1 MRPALWTSKEIEA
14 ATGGRAVGAP
24 FAAGGVS
31 IDTRT
36 IAPRDLFVALEGD
49 RDGHD
54 FLAAAF
60 EAGAVGGL
68 ARREGSGPCVIVD
81 DTLEALVKL
90 GQAARQRASLARR
103 GAVTGSV
110 GKTSVSQVI
119 LAGLRRAGP
128 AHGPAQSY
136 NNHIGVPLTLARMP
150 ASTHRAVFEIGMNHA
165 GEIAPLTRMVCP
177 HAAAVTSVGP
187 VHVENFADGE
197 RGVAAAKAEIFEGLE
212 EGGVAVLP
220 ADSPWFG
227 FLAAKARGRGAM
239 VRGFGAGDGAQARLE
254 AFVPTGAGAVVK
266 AKIEGQAIQFPIRQ
280 SGAHW
285 GPMSLC
291 ALLMLEALDVDRRE
305 ALAALSEFEALE
317 GRGAERKVA
326 IEGGAFTL
334 VDESYNANPV
344 SMSAALATLAAR
356 PGSGRKIVALTDML
370 ELGETEMLA
379 HAALVG
385 PIEAAGVDQ
394 VYCAGP
400 LMERLWRALPPA
412 RRGGYARCA
421 VDLAPR
427 LVAAVEPGD
436 VVMVKGSKGSKA
448 WALRAALAALDAS
461 GAEGG

>member
-1 MRPALWTSKEIEA
+1 MTPALWTSKAIEA
-14 ATGGRAVGAP
+14 ATGGRTVGEP
-24 FAAGGVS
+24 FAADGVS

-36 IAPRDLFVALEGD
+36 LAPGDLFVALEGE

-54 FLAAAF
+54 FLDAAF
-60 EAGAVGGL
+60 GAGAAGAL
-68 ARREGSGPCVIVD
+68 ARREGSGPCVIID

-90 GQAARQRASLARR
+90 GEAARRRAPRARR

-110 GKTSVSQVI
+110 GKTSVSQAI
-119 LAGLRRAGP
+119 LAGLRRAGS

-150 ASTHRAVFEIGMNHA
+150 ASTRRAVFEIGMNHA
-165 GEIAPLTRMVCP
+165 GEIAPLTRMVRP

-212 EGGVAVLP
+212 EGGIAVLP
-220 ADSPWFG
+220 SDSPWFD
-227 FLAAKARGRGAM
+227 FLAAQARGRGAM
-239 VRGFGAGDGAQARLE
+239 VRGFGAGNGAQARLE
-254 AFVPTGAGAVVK
+254 AFEPTSAGAVVK
-266 AKIEGQAIQFPIRQ
+266 ATIEGRSVRFPIRQ

-291 ALLMLEALDVDRRE
+291 ALLMLEALDVERDD
-305 ALAALSEFEALE
+305 ALAALSGFEALE
-317 GRGAERKVA
+317 GRGAERRVA
-326 IEGGAFTL
+326 IQGGAFTL

-344 SMSAALATLAAR
+344 SMSAALATLGAR
-356 PGSGRKIVALTDML
+356 PGRGRKIVALTDML
-370 ELGETEMLA
+370 ELGDEAILA
-379 HAALVG
+379 HADLAG

-394 VYCAGP
+394 VFCAGP
-400 LMERLWRALPPA
+400 LMEALWRALPPT

-421 VDLAPR
+421 AELAPR
-427 LVAAVEPGD
+427 LAATVEPGD

-448 WALRAALAALDAS
+448 WALKAALAALDAS

>member
-36 IAPRDLFVALEGD
+36 IAPRDLFVALEGE

-60 EAGAVGGL
+60 EAGAAGGL

-150 ASTHRAVFEIGMNHA
+150 ASTRRAIFEIGMNHA
-165 GEIAPLTRMVCP
+165 GEIAPLTRMVRP

-187 VHVENFADGE
+187 VHVENFPDGE
-197 RGVAAAKAEIFEGLE
+197 RGVAAAKGQIFEGLG

-220 ADSPWFG
+220 IDSPWFD
-227 FLAAKARGRGAM
+227 FLAAQARGRGAT
-239 VRGFGAGDGAQARLE
+239 VRSFGAGNGAQARLGVFE
-254 AFVPTGAGAVVK
+254 PTSAGAVVK
-266 AKIEGQAIQFPIRQ
+266 ATIDGEAVRFPIRQ

-285 GPMSLC
+285 GLMSLC
-291 ALLMLEALDVDRRE
+291 ALLMLEALDVERDD
-305 ALAALSEFEALE
+305 ALAALSGFEALE
-317 GRGAERKVA
+317 GRGAERRVT

-344 SMSAALATLAAR
+344 SMSAALATLGAR
-356 PGSGRKIVALTDML
+356 PGRGRKIVALTDML
-370 ELGETEMLA
+370 ELGDEAMLA
-379 HAALVG
+379 HAALAG

-394 VYCAGP
+394 VFCAGP
-400 LMERLWRALPPA
+400 LMEALWRALPPT
-412 RRGGYARCA
+412 RQGGYALCA
-421 VDLAPR
+421 AELAPR
-427 LVAAVEPGD
+427 LAATVEPGD

-448 WALRAALAALDAS
+448 WALKAALAAMDAS
-461 GAEGG
+461 GPEGG